1 MSTINFNPY
10 VDGVPGT
17 SIPLVSE
24 RCTTNSKTWR
34 SRVSTLPS
42 EGQVTLTITTSVSKK
57 GVRRNRMVLNIPRM
71 TAPVGVNPAT
81 GLPYTPTVADSTTH
95 IQEVLVP
102 ATAVSGD
109 VSDNYLSST
118 ALYANIEIKDIM
130 RSGFSLTC

>member
-1 MSTINFNPY
+1 
-10 VDGVPGT
+10 
-17 SIPLVSE
+17 
-24 RCTTNSKTWR
+24 
-34 SRVSTLPS
+34 
-42 EGQVTLTITTSVSKK
+42 
-57 GVRRNRMVLNIPRM
+57 MVLNIPRM